1 MQRTKVWTSKPLPL
15 FAPPGLLYTHAHA
28 HAKHDALPPRIIPI
42 GSKQV
47 KEVVREDPGLTDIA
61 HVVQWVTLNIE
72 AFGGDTGNVTVI
84 EANLK
89 D

>member
-1 MQRTKVWTSKPLPL
+1 M
-15 FAPPGLLYTHAHA
+15 
-28 HAKHDALPPRIIPI
+28 PPRIIPI